1 MPYTIVLKEER
12 DRQFALKQVY
22 LAKIG
27 MQVRISKPLRT
38 AEQNA
43 RLHAMLTDIAKQ
55 LTWPP
60 TPRNGDPDDHGE
72 THDVEFWKRACTLTW
87 LHEINQH
94 PEIITS
100 LDGSQIGILIPHTSD
115 LDTEQ
120 CASLTEWITAFGA
133 TNGVVFTDPKEG
145 PPVPED
151 YYR

>member
-1 MPYTIVLKEER
+1 MPNQTYILRHER
-12 DRQFALKQVY
+12 DRSHAIAAVSA
-22 LAKIG
+22 AKIG

-38 AEQNA
+38 PEQNA
-43 RLHAMLTDIAKQ
+43 RLHAMLTDVAKQ
-55 LTWPP
+55 LVWPP
-60 TPRNGDPDDHGE
+60 PPRNDGE
-72 THDVEFWKRACTLTW
+72 FHDLEFWKRACTLTW

-100 LDGSQIGILIPHTSD
+100 LDGSQLGILIPHTSD

>member
-43 RLHAMLTDIAKQ
+43 RLHSTLTDVSKQ
-55 LTWPP
+55 LAWPP
-60 TPRNGDPDDHGE
+60 PPANNGE
-72 THDVEFWKRACTLTW
+72 IHDVEYWKRACTLTW
-87 LHEINQH
+87 LTEIGER

-100 LDGSQIGILIPHTSD
+100 LDGSQLGILIPHTSD

-120 CASLTEWITAFGA
+120 CASLIEWITAFGA

>member
-43 RLHAMLTDIAKQ
+43 RLHAMLTDVSKQ
-55 LTWPP
+55 LAWPP
-60 TPRNGDPDDHGE
+60 PPRNDGE
-72 THDVEFWKRACTLTW
+72 FHDAEWWKRRATLGW
-87 LHEINQH
+87 LKDTNQ
-94 PEIITS
+94 EVEVIED
-100 LDGSQIGILIPHTSD
+100 LEGQQFGLLLPHTSD
-115 LDTEQ
+115 LDVTD
-120 CASLTEWITAFGA
+120 CAALILWVEMLGS
-133 TNGVVFTDPKEG
+133 TNGVKWTDPKEG